1 MTKMTKTAKA
11 TNTHIID
18 AAGKKVGRVATQ
30 VAVLL
35 MGKNLTD
42 FARNNVPEVKV
53 SLINVSQASVDA
65 NKADQKFFK
74 DYSGYPGGLKETSF
88 KRMTEKK
95 GYAEVFKRAI
105 YGMLPK
111 NKLRSKM
118 ILNLTI
124 SE

>member
-1 MTKMTKTAKA
+1 MKKSS
-11 TNTHIID
+11 TNIHTID
-18 AAGKKVGRVATQ
+18 ATGKKLGRVATEA
-30 VAVLL
+30 AVLL

-53 SLINVSQASVDA
+53 SIINTAQASYDA
-65 NKADQKFFK
+65 KKSAQKEYK
-74 DYSGYPGGLKETSF
+74 NYSGYPGGLKITST
-88 KRMTEKK
+88 KRMIEKK
-95 GYAEVFKRAI
+95 GHAELFRKAI

>member
-1 MTKMTKTAKA
+1 MTKAD
-11 TNTHIID
+11 NTHVID
-18 AAGKKVGRVATQ
+18 AKGKKVGRVATQ

-35 MGKNLTD
+35 MGKNQTD

-53 SLINVSQASVDA
+53 SLINVSQASVAA